1 MSTTIYKQITGSLAV
16 LLLVL
21 GLGSAAHAWDR
32 VKPSPVTVETSVG
45 EDNWVAVK
53 AEPDFE
59 IYGEE
64 SPEQI
69 DDSILSLDEADV
81 EAVETEDSI
90 DVDSWFDSEES
101 ADSEAVEETVDV
113 EIDEAISLDV
123 DDWFESTESEAGSVI
138 EEIAEEETYA
148 DDALTLDLEE
158 TVEEETEEAVSV
170 GELGLEDG
178 VVDLDETSGETVR
191 EEESGAALVPVS
203 NLGDAITVAPGFA
216 ALDVAAEDEPAPE
229 ETPAEEPVIEEQIA
243 KESLIEA
250 DSEKTEEPAPEET
263 PAEEPVIEA
272 DSEKTDEPAPE
283 ETPGEEPVIEE
294 QIAKESLI
302 EADSEKTDEPAPEET
317 PAEEPVIEEQIAE
330 ESLIEADS
338 EKTEEPAAET
348 PALETVAEEPKAEE
362 PAADASAET
371 QDGVAVSGEPQ
382 APQIATSEWTA
393 AQSSVGDQVWI
404 VMATADGFYCQ
415 TLENNAWRVA
425 DVKEF
430 YAGDSADRSTVIW
443 AHGFKTD
450 MTGAAESGCSFRNT
464 IDAARAA
471 AGSTRAYRLVIWKCS
486 SERGAGRL
494 RIDAQMK
501 GRIADAEGRRLAN
514 FIGGMNASNNVSLVG
529 FSFGAR
535 VVGSA
540 LQCLA
545 TAPSTYMTNRTGRV
559 SLVLASSACD
569 YGAFDWNYA
578 NGAAIPAYV
587 LNIYNPADFALRYYP
602 FISDTGSQAQGVY
615 PITGSAFTGAV
626 GSAFNINVSGAV
638 GKEHSFTDEIQAV
651 PCSVLIDALF

>member
-1 MSTTIYKQITGSLAV
+1 MSTTIYKQLTGALAA

-21 GLGSAAHAWDR
+21 GSGVAAHAWDR
-32 VKPSPVTVETSVG
+32 VKPSPVTVETSIG

-53 AEPDFE
+53 AEPDLE

-69 DDSILSLDEADV
+69 DGSMLTLDATDG
-81 EAVETEDSI
+81 EAVETDDSI
-90 DVDSWFDSEES
+90 DVDSWFES
-101 ADSEAVEETVDV
+101 AESAELDAVEETV
-113 EIDEAISLDV
+113 EAELDEAISLDV
-123 DDWFESTESEAGSVI
+123 DDWFESTESEADSII
-138 EEIAEEETYA
+138 EEIAEQETDAESYDVDAWFDA
-148 DDALTLDLEE
+148 DADALDVLTLDVEDAI
-158 TVEEETEEAVSV
+158 EEETEEAVSV

-178 VVDLDETSGETVR
+178 VVDLNETSGEPVR

-216 ALDVAAEDEPAPE
+216 TLDVAAEDEPAQE
-229 ETPAEEPVIEEQIA
+229 ETPAEEPVIEEQIG

-250 DSEKTEEPAPEET
+250 GTEKTEDPASEKPAPEE
-263 PAEEPVIEA
+263 
-272 DSEKTDEPAPE
+272 
-283 ETPGEEPVIEE
+283 
-294 QIAKESLI
+294 
-302 EADSEKTDEPAPEET
+302 
-317 PAEEPVIEEQIAE
+317 
-330 ESLIEADS
+330 
-338 EKTEEPAAET
+338 AA
-348 PALETVAEEPKAEE
+348 AEEPKAEE
-362 PAADASAET
+362 PAAAAPDET
-371 QDGVAVSGEPQ
+371 KDNGVAVSGEPQ
-382 APQIATSEWTA
+382 SPQIATSEWTA
-393 AQSSVGDQVWI
+393 AQPSVGDQVWI

-471 AGSTRAYRLVIWKCS
+471 AGSSRAYRLVIWKWS

-545 TAPSTYMTNRTGRV
+545 TSPSTYMTNRTGRV

-569 YGAFDWNYA
+569 YGAFDWSYA
-578 NGAAIPAYV
+578 NGASIPAYV

-602 FISDTGSQAQGVY
+602 FVSDTGSQAQGVY

>member
-1 MSTTIYKQITGSLAV
+1 MSTTIYKQLTGALAA

-21 GLGSAAHAWDR
+21 GSGVAAHAWDR
-32 VKPSPVTVETSVG
+32 VKPSPVTVETSIG

-53 AEPDFE
+53 AEPDLE

-69 DDSILSLDEADV
+69 DGSMLTLDATDG
-81 EAVETEDSI
+81 EAVETEESF
-90 DVDSWFDSEES
+90 DVDSWFES
-101 ADSEAVEETVDV
+101 AESAELDAVEEAVEAEL
-113 EIDEAISLDV
+113 DEAVSLDV
-123 DDWFESTESEAGSVI
+123 DDWFESTESEADSVI
-138 EEIAEEETYA
+138 EEIAEQETDAESYDVDAWFDA
-148 DDALTLDLEE
+148 DADALDVLTLDVEE
-158 TVEEETEEAVSV
+158 AIEEETEEAVSV

-178 VVDLDETSGETVR
+178 VVDLNETSGEPVR

-216 ALDVAAEDEPAPE
+216 ALDVAPEDEPASE
-229 ETPAEEPVIEEQIA
+229 ETPAEEPVIEEQIG

-250 DSEKTEEPAPEET
+250 GT
-263 PAEEPVIEA
+263 
-272 DSEKTDEPAPE
+272 
-283 ETPGEEPVIEE
+283 
-294 QIAKESLI
+294 
-302 EADSEKTDEPAPEET
+302 
-317 PAEEPVIEEQIAE
+317 
-330 ESLIEADS
+330 
-338 EKTEEPAAET
+338 EKTEEPAAEE
-348 PALETVAEEPKAEE
+348 PAPEEAAAEEPKAEE
-362 PAADASAET
+362 PAAAAPDET
-371 QDGVAVSGEPQ
+371 KDNGVAVSGEPQ
-382 APQIATSEWTA
+382 SPQLATSEWTA
-393 AQSSVGDQVWI
+393 AQPSVGDQVWI

-471 AGSTRAYRLVIWKCS
+471 AGSSRAYRLVIWKWS

-545 TAPSTYMTNRTGRV
+545 TSPSTYMTNRTGRV

-569 YGAFDWNYA
+569 YGAFDWSYA

-602 FISDTGSQAQGVY
+602 FVSDTGSQAQGVY

>member
-69 DDSILSLDEADV
+69 DDSILTLDEADV

-90 DVDSWFDSEES
+90 DVDSWFDSEEI

-123 DDWFESTESEAGSVI
+123 DDWFESTESETGSVI

-250 DSEKTEEPAPEET
+250 DSEKTDDPAPEET

-283 ETPGEEPVIEE
+283 ETPAEEPVIEE
-294 QIAKESLI
+294 QIAK
-302 EADSEKTDEPAPEET
+302 
-317 PAEEPVIEEQIAE
+317 

-348 PALETVAEEPKAEE
+348 PALETAAEEPKAEE

-404 VMATADGFYCQ
+404 VMATSDGFYCQ

-471 AGSTRAYRLVIWKCS
+471 AGSSRAYRLVIWKWS

>member
-158 TVEEETEEAVSV
+158 TEEAVSV

-178 VVDLDETSGETVR
+178 VVDLDETSVETVR

-283 ETPGEEPVIEE
+283 ETPAEEPVIEE
-294 QIAKESLI
+294 QIAK
-302 EADSEKTDEPAPEET
+302 
-317 PAEEPVIEEQIAE
+317 

-348 PALETVAEEPKAEE
+348 PALETAAEE

-404 VMATADGFYCQ
+404 VMATSDGFYCQ

-471 AGSTRAYRLVIWKCS
+471 AGSTRAYRLVIWKWS

-545 TAPSTYMTNRTGRV
+545 TVPSTYMTNRTGRV

>member
-53 AEPDFE
+53 AEPDLE

-69 DDSILSLDEADV
+69 DDSILTLDEADV

-123 DDWFESTESEAGSVI
+123 DDWFESTESETGSVI
-138 EEIAEEETYA
+138 EEIVDDEPDA
-148 DDALTLDLEE
+148 DSLTLDLEE

-250 DSEKTEEPAPEET
+250 DSEKTDDPAPEET

-283 ETPGEEPVIEE
+283 ETPAEEPVIEE
-294 QIAKESLI
+294 QIAK
-302 EADSEKTDEPAPEET
+302 
-317 PAEEPVIEEQIAE
+317 

-348 PALETVAEEPKAEE
+348 PALETAAEEPKAEE

-471 AGSTRAYRLVIWKCS
+471 AGSTRAYRLVIWKWS
-486 SERGAGRL
+486 SERSAGRL

-545 TAPSTYMTNRTGRV
+545 TVPSTYMTNRTGRV

>member
-1 MSTTIYKQITGSLAV
+1 MSTTIYKQLTGALAA

-21 GLGSAAHAWDR
+21 GSGVAAHAWDR
-32 VKPSPVTVETSVG
+32 VKPSPVTVETSIG

-53 AEPDFE
+53 AEPDLE

-69 DDSILSLDEADV
+69 DDPILTLDAADG
-81 EAVETEDSI
+81 EAVETDDSI
-90 DVDSWFDSEES
+90 DVDFWFESTES
-101 ADSEAVEETVDV
+101 AEL
-113 EIDEAISLDV
+113 DEAISLDV
-123 DDWFESTESEAGSVI
+123 DDWFESTESEADSVI
-138 EEIAEEETYA
+138 EEIAEQETDAESYDVDAWFDA
-148 DDALTLDLEE
+148 DALDVLTLDVEDAI
-158 TVEEETEEAVSV
+158 EEETEEAVSV

-178 VVDLDETSGETVR
+178 VVDLNETSGEPVR

-203 NLGDAITVAPGFA
+203 NLGDAITGAPDLA
-216 ALDVAAEDEPAPE
+216 TLDVAAEGEPAQE
-229 ETPAEEPVIEEQIA
+229 ETPAEETVIEEQ
-243 KESLIEA
+243 SGREA
-250 DSEKTEEPAPEET
+250 LREAGSEETEDPASEKPAPEE
-263 PAEEPVIEA
+263 
-272 DSEKTDEPAPE
+272 
-283 ETPGEEPVIEE
+283 
-294 QIAKESLI
+294 
-302 EADSEKTDEPAPEET
+302 
-317 PAEEPVIEEQIAE
+317 
-330 ESLIEADS
+330 
-338 EKTEEPAAET
+338 AA
-348 PALETVAEEPKAEE
+348 AEEPKAEE
-362 PAADASAET
+362 PAAAAPDET
-371 QDGVAVSGEPQ
+371 KDNGVAVSGEPQ
-382 APQIATSEWTA
+382 SPQIATSEWTA

-430 YAGDSADRSTVIW
+430 YAGDSTDRSTVIW

-471 AGSTRAYRLVIWKCS
+471 AGSSRAYRLVIWKWS

-545 TAPSTYMTNRTGRV
+545 TSQSTYMTNRTGRV

-569 YGAFDWNYA
+569 YGAFDWSYA
-578 NGAAIPAYV
+578 NGASIPAYV

-602 FISDTGSQAQGVY
+602 FVSDTGSQAQGVY

>member
-53 AEPDFE
+53 AEPDLE

-69 DDSILSLDEADV
+69 DDSILTLDEADV

-123 DDWFESTESEAGSVI
+123 DDWFESTESETGSVI
-138 EEIAEEETYA
+138 EEIVDDEPDA
-148 DDALTLDLEE
+148 DSLTLDLEE

-250 DSEKTEEPAPEET
+250 DSEKT
-263 PAEEPVIEA
+263 
-272 DSEKTDEPAPE
+272 DD
-283 ETPGEEPVIEE
+283 
-294 QIAKESLI
+294 
-302 EADSEKTDEPAPEET
+302 PAPEET
-317 PAEEPVIEEQIAE
+317 PAEEPVIEEQIAK

-348 PALETVAEEPKAEE
+348 PALETAAEEPKAEE

-471 AGSTRAYRLVIWKCS
+471 AGSTRAYRLVIWKWS
-486 SERGAGRL
+486 SERSAGRL

-545 TAPSTYMTNRTGRV
+545 TVPSTYMTNRTGRV

>member
-1 MSTTIYKQITGSLAV
+1 MSTTIYKQLTGALAAI
-16 LLLVL
+16 LLVL
-21 GLGSAAHAWDR
+21 GSGVAAHAWDR
-32 VKPSPVTVETSVG
+32 VKPSPVTVETSIG

-53 AEPDFE
+53 AEPDLE

-69 DDSILSLDEADV
+69 DGSMLTLDATDG
-81 EAVETEDSI
+81 EAVETEESF
-90 DVDSWFDSEES
+90 DVDSWFES
-101 ADSEAVEETVDV
+101 AESAELDAVEETV
-113 EIDEAISLDV
+113 EAELDEAISLDV
-123 DDWFESTESEAGSVI
+123 DDWFESTESEADSVI
-138 EEIAEEETYA
+138 EEIAEQETDAESYDVDAWFDA
-148 DDALTLDLEE
+148 DADALDVEDAI
-158 TVEEETEEAVSV
+158 EEETEEAVSV

-178 VVDLDETSGETVR
+178 VVDLNETSGEPVR

-216 ALDVAAEDEPAPE
+216 TLDVAPEDEPAQE

-250 DSEKTEEPAPEET
+250 DSEKTEEPA
-263 PAEEPVIEA
+263 AEEPASEEA
-272 DSEKTDEPAPE
+272 A
-283 ETPGEEPVIEE
+283 
-294 QIAKESLI
+294 
-302 EADSEKTDEPAPEET
+302 
-317 PAEEPVIEEQIAE
+317 
-330 ESLIEADS
+330 
-338 EKTEEPAAET
+338 
-348 PALETVAEEPKAEE
+348 AEEPKAEE
-362 PAADASAET
+362 PAAAAPDET
-371 QDGVAVSGEPQ
+371 KDNGVAVSGEPQ
-382 APQIATSEWTA
+382 SPQLATSEWTA
-393 AQSSVGDQVWI
+393 AQSSAGDQIWI

-471 AGSTRAYRLVIWKCS
+471 AGSSRAYRLVIWKWS

-545 TAPSTYMTNRTGRV
+545 TSPSTYMTNRTGRV

-569 YGAFDWNYA
+569 YGAFDWSYA
-578 NGAAIPAYV
+578 NGASIPAYV

-602 FISDTGSQAQGVY
+602 FVSDTGSQAQGVY

-626 GSAFNINVSGAV
+626 GSAFNINVSSAV

>member
-1 MSTTIYKQITGSLAV
+1 MSTTIYKQLTGALAA

-21 GLGSAAHAWDR
+21 GSGVAAHAWDR
-32 VKPSPVTVETSVG
+32 VKPSPVTVETSIG

-53 AEPDFE
+53 AEPDLE

-69 DDSILSLDEADV
+69 DGSMLTLDATDG
-81 EAVETEDSI
+81 EAVETDDSI
-90 DVDSWFDSEES
+90 DVDSWFESTES
-101 ADSEAVEETVDV
+101 AELDAVEETV
-113 EIDEAISLDV
+113 EAELDEAISLDV
-123 DDWFESTESEAGSVI
+123 DDWFESTESEADSII
-138 EEIAEEETYA
+138 EEIAEQETDAESYDVDAWFDA
-148 DDALTLDLEE
+148 DADALDVLTLDVEDAIEE
-158 TVEEETEEAVSV
+158 KTEEAVSV

-178 VVDLDETSGETVR
+178 VVDLNETSGEPVR
-191 EEESGAALVPVS
+191 EEESRAALVPVS

-216 ALDVAAEDEPAPE
+216 TLDGAAEDEPAQE
-229 ETPAEEPVIEEQIA
+229 ETPAEEPAIEEQIA

-250 DSEKTEEPAPEET
+250 DSEKTEEPAAEKPASEE
-263 PAEEPVIEA
+263 
-272 DSEKTDEPAPE
+272 
-283 ETPGEEPVIEE
+283 
-294 QIAKESLI
+294 
-302 EADSEKTDEPAPEET
+302 
-317 PAEEPVIEEQIAE
+317 
-330 ESLIEADS
+330 
-338 EKTEEPAAET
+338 AA
-348 PALETVAEEPKAEE
+348 AEEPKAEE
-362 PAADASAET
+362 PAAAAPDET
-371 QDGVAVSGEPQ
+371 KDNGVAVSGEPQ
-382 APQIATSEWTA
+382 SPQLATSEWTA

-471 AGSTRAYRLVIWKCS
+471 AGSSRAYRLVIWKWS

-545 TAPSTYMTNRTGRV
+545 TSQSTYMTNRTGRV

-569 YGAFDWNYA
+569 YGAFDWSYA

-602 FISDTGSQAQGVY
+602 FVSDTGSQAQGVY

-626 GSAFNINVSGAV
+626 GSAFNINVSSAV

>member
-1 MSTTIYKQITGSLAV
+1 MSTTIYKQLTGALAA

-21 GLGSAAHAWDR
+21 GSGVAAHAWDR
-32 VKPSPVTVETSVG
+32 VKPSPVTVETSIG

-53 AEPDFE
+53 AEPDLE

-69 DDSILSLDEADV
+69 DDPILTLDAADG
-81 EAVETEDSI
+81 EAVETDDSI
-90 DVDSWFDSEES
+90 DVDSWFES
-101 ADSEAVEETVDV
+101 AESAELDAVEETV
-113 EIDEAISLDV
+113 EAELDEAISLDV
-123 DDWFESTESEAGSVI
+123 DDWFESTESEADSVI
-138 EEIAEEETYA
+138 EEIAEQETDAESYDVDAWFDA
-148 DDALTLDLEE
+148 DADALDVLTLDVEE
-158 TVEEETEEAVSV
+158 AIEEETEEAVSV

-178 VVDLDETSGETVR
+178 VVDLNETSGEPVR

-216 ALDVAAEDEPAPE
+216 TLDVAPEDEPAQE

-250 DSEKTEEPAPEET
+250 DSEKTEEPA
-263 PAEEPVIEA
+263 AEEPASEEA
-272 DSEKTDEPAPE
+272 A
-283 ETPGEEPVIEE
+283 
-294 QIAKESLI
+294 
-302 EADSEKTDEPAPEET
+302 
-317 PAEEPVIEEQIAE
+317 
-330 ESLIEADS
+330 
-338 EKTEEPAAET
+338 
-348 PALETVAEEPKAEE
+348 AEEPKAEE
-362 PAADASAET
+362 PAAAAPDET
-371 QDGVAVSGEPQ
+371 KDNGVAVSGEPQ
-382 APQIATSEWTA
+382 SPQLATSEWTA
-393 AQSSVGDQVWI
+393 AQPSAGDQIWI

-464 IDAARAA
+464 IAAARAA
-471 AGSTRAYRLVIWKCS
+471 AGSSRAYRLVIWKWS

-545 TAPSTYMTNRTGRV
+545 TSPSTYMTNRTGRV

-569 YGAFDWNYA
+569 YGAFDWSYA

-602 FISDTGSQAQGVY
+602 FVSDTGSQAQGVY

-626 GSAFNINVSGAV
+626 GSAFNINVSSAV

>member
-1 MSTTIYKQITGSLAV
+1 MSTTIYKQLTGALAA

-21 GLGSAAHAWDR
+21 GSGVAAHAWDR
-32 VKPSPVTVETSVG
+32 VKPSPVTVETSIG

-53 AEPDFE
+53 AEPDLE

-69 DDSILSLDEADV
+69 DDPILTLDAADG
-81 EAVETEDSI
+81 EAVETDDSI
-90 DVDSWFDSEES
+90 DVDSWFES
-101 ADSEAVEETVDV
+101 AESAELDAVEETV
-113 EIDEAISLDV
+113 EAELDEAISLDV
-123 DDWFESTESEAGSVI
+123 DDWFESTESEADSVI
-138 EEIAEEETYA
+138 EEIAEQETDAESYDVDAWFDA
-148 DDALTLDLEE
+148 DADALDVLTLDVEDAI
-158 TVEEETEEAVSV
+158 EEETEEAVSV

-178 VVDLDETSGETVR
+178 VVDLNETSGEPVR

-216 ALDVAAEDEPAPE
+216 TLDVAAEDEPAQE
-229 ETPAEEPVIEEQIA
+229 ETPAEEPVIEEQIG

-250 DSEKTEEPAPEET
+250 GTEKTEDPASEKPAPEE
-263 PAEEPVIEA
+263 
-272 DSEKTDEPAPE
+272 
-283 ETPGEEPVIEE
+283 
-294 QIAKESLI
+294 
-302 EADSEKTDEPAPEET
+302 
-317 PAEEPVIEEQIAE
+317 
-330 ESLIEADS
+330 
-338 EKTEEPAAET
+338 AA
-348 PALETVAEEPKAEE
+348 AEEPKAEE
-362 PAADASAET
+362 PAAAAPDET
-371 QDGVAVSGEPQ
+371 KDNGVAVSGEPQ
-382 APQIATSEWTA
+382 SPQIATSEWTA

-471 AGSTRAYRLVIWKCS
+471 AGSSRAYRLVIWKWS

-545 TAPSTYMTNRTGRV
+545 TSPSTYMTNRTGRV

-569 YGAFDWNYA
+569 YGAFDWSYA

-602 FISDTGSQAQGVY
+602 FVSDTGSQAQGVY

>member
-1 MSTTIYKQITGSLAV
+1 MSTTIYKQLTGALAA

-21 GLGSAAHAWDR
+21 GSGVAAHAWDR
-32 VKPSPVTVETSVG
+32 VKPSPVTVETSIG

-53 AEPDFE
+53 AEPDLE

-69 DDSILSLDEADV
+69 DGSMLTLDATDG
-81 EAVETEDSI
+81 EAVETEESF
-90 DVDSWFDSEES
+90 DVDSWFES
-101 ADSEAVEETVDV
+101 AESAELDAVEEAVEAEL
-113 EIDEAISLDV
+113 DEAVSLDV
-123 DDWFESTESEAGSVI
+123 DDWFESTESEADSVI
-138 EEIAEEETYA
+138 EEIAEQETDAESYDVDAWFDA
-148 DDALTLDLEE
+148 DADALDVLTLDVEE
-158 TVEEETEEAVSV
+158 AIEEETEEAVSV

-178 VVDLDETSGETVR
+178 VVDLNETSGEPVR

-216 ALDVAAEDEPAPE
+216 ALDVAPEDEPASE
-229 ETPAEEPVIEEQIA
+229 ETPAEEPVIEEQIG

-250 DSEKTEEPAPEET
+250 GT
-263 PAEEPVIEA
+263 
-272 DSEKTDEPAPE
+272 
-283 ETPGEEPVIEE
+283 
-294 QIAKESLI
+294 
-302 EADSEKTDEPAPEET
+302 
-317 PAEEPVIEEQIAE
+317 
-330 ESLIEADS
+330 
-338 EKTEEPAAET
+338 EKTEEPAAEE
-348 PALETVAEEPKAEE
+348 PAPEETAAEEPKAEE
-362 PAADASAET
+362 PAAAAPDET
-371 QDGVAVSGEPQ
+371 KDNGVAVSGEPQ
-382 APQIATSEWTA
+382 SPQLATSEWTA
-393 AQSSVGDQVWI
+393 AQPSVGDQVWI

-471 AGSTRAYRLVIWKCS
+471 AGSSRAYRLVIWKWS

-545 TAPSTYMTNRTGRV
+545 TSPSTYMTNRTGRV

-569 YGAFDWNYA
+569 YGAFDWSYA

-602 FISDTGSQAQGVY
+602 FVSDTGSQAQGVY

>member
-1 MSTTIYKQITGSLAV
+1 MSTTIYKQLTGALAA

-21 GLGSAAHAWDR
+21 GSGVAAHAWDR
-32 VKPSPVTVETSVG
+32 VKPSPVTVETSIG

-53 AEPDFE
+53 AEPDLE

-69 DDSILSLDEADV
+69 DDPILTLDAADG
-81 EAVETEDSI
+81 EAVETDDSI
-90 DVDSWFDSEES
+90 DVDFWFESTES
-101 ADSEAVEETVDV
+101 AEL
-113 EIDEAISLDV
+113 DEAISLDV
-123 DDWFESTESEAGSVI
+123 DDWFESTESEADSVI
-138 EEIAEEETYA
+138 EEIAEQETDAESYDVDAWFDA
-148 DDALTLDLEE
+148 DALDVLTLDVEDAI
-158 TVEEETEEAVSV
+158 EEETEEAVSV

-178 VVDLDETSGETVR
+178 VVDLNETSGEPVR

-216 ALDVAAEDEPAPE
+216 TLDVAAEDEPAQE
-229 ETPAEEPVIEEQIA
+229 ETPAEEPVIEEQIG

-250 DSEKTEEPAPEET
+250 GTEKTEDPASEKPAPEE
-263 PAEEPVIEA
+263 
-272 DSEKTDEPAPE
+272 
-283 ETPGEEPVIEE
+283 
-294 QIAKESLI
+294 
-302 EADSEKTDEPAPEET
+302 
-317 PAEEPVIEEQIAE
+317 
-330 ESLIEADS
+330 
-338 EKTEEPAAET
+338 AA
-348 PALETVAEEPKAEE
+348 AEEPKAEE
-362 PAADASAET
+362 PAAAAPDET
-371 QDGVAVSGEPQ
+371 KDNGVAVSGEPQ
-382 APQIATSEWTA
+382 SPQLATSEWTA

-471 AGSTRAYRLVIWKCS
+471 AGSSRAYRLVIWKWS

-545 TAPSTYMTNRTGRV
+545 TSPSTYMTNRTGRV

-569 YGAFDWNYA
+569 YGAFDWSYA

-602 FISDTGSQAQGVY
+602 FVSDTGSQAQGVY

>member
-1 MSTTIYKQITGSLAV
+1 MSTTIYKQLTGALAA

-21 GLGSAAHAWDR
+21 GSGVAAHAWDR
-32 VKPSPVTVETSVG
+32 VKPSPVTVETSIG

-53 AEPDFE
+53 AEPDLE

-69 DDSILSLDEADV
+69 DDPILTLDAADG
-81 EAVETEDSI
+81 EAVETDDSI
-90 DVDSWFDSEES
+90 DVDSWFES
-101 ADSEAVEETVDV
+101 AESAELDAVEETV
-113 EIDEAISLDV
+113 EAELDEAISLDV
-123 DDWFESTESEAGSVI
+123 DDWFESTESEADSVI
-138 EEIAEEETYA
+138 EEIAEQETDAESY
-148 DDALTLDLEE
+148 DVDALDVEDAI
-158 TVEEETEEAVSV
+158 EEETEEAVSV

-178 VVDLDETSGETVR
+178 VVDLNETSGEPVR

-216 ALDVAAEDEPAPE
+216 ALDVAAEDEPAQE
-229 ETPAEEPVIEEQIA
+229 ETPAEEPVIEEQIG

-250 DSEKTEEPAPEET
+250 GT
-263 PAEEPVIEA
+263 
-272 DSEKTDEPAPE
+272 
-283 ETPGEEPVIEE
+283 
-294 QIAKESLI
+294 
-302 EADSEKTDEPAPEET
+302 
-317 PAEEPVIEEQIAE
+317 
-330 ESLIEADS
+330 
-338 EKTEEPAAET
+338 EKTEEPAAEE
-348 PALETVAEEPKAEE
+348 PAPEEAAAEEPKAEE
-362 PAADASAET
+362 PAAAAPDET
-371 QDGVAVSGEPQ
+371 KDNGVAVSGEPQ
-382 APQIATSEWTA
+382 SPQLATSEWTA
-393 AQSSVGDQVWI
+393 AQPSAGDQIWI

-471 AGSTRAYRLVIWKCS
+471 AGSSRAYRLVIWKWS

-545 TAPSTYMTNRTGRV
+545 TSPSTYMTNRTGRV

-569 YGAFDWNYA
+569 YGAFDWSYA

-602 FISDTGSQAQGVY
+602 FVSDTGSQAQGVY

>member
-53 AEPDFE
+53 AEPDLE

-64 SPEQI
+64 SPEAI
-69 DDSILSLDEADV
+69 DDSILTLDEADV

-178 VVDLDETSGETVR
+178 VVDLDETSVETVR

-250 DSEKTEEPAPEET
+250 DSEKTDEPAPEET

-283 ETPGEEPVIEE
+283 ETPAEEPVIEE
-294 QIAKESLI
+294 QIAK
-302 EADSEKTDEPAPEET
+302 
-317 PAEEPVIEEQIAE
+317 

-348 PALETVAEEPKAEE
+348 PALETAAEEPKAEE

-471 AGSTRAYRLVIWKCS
+471 AGSSRAYRLVIWKWS

-501 GRIADAEGRRLAN
+501 GTIADAEGRRLAN

>member
-53 AEPDFE
+53 AEPDLE

-64 SPEQI
+64 SPEAI
-69 DDSILSLDEADV
+69 DDSILTLDEADV

-138 EEIAEEETYA
+138 EEIADDEPDA
-148 DDALTLDLEE
+148 DSLTLDLEE
-158 TVEEETEEAVSV
+158 TVGAVSV

-178 VVDLDETSGETVR
+178 VVDLDETSVETVR

-250 DSEKTEEPAPEET
+250 DSEKT
-263 PAEEPVIEA
+263 
-272 DSEKTDEPAPE
+272 DD
-283 ETPGEEPVIEE
+283 
-294 QIAKESLI
+294 
-302 EADSEKTDEPAPEET
+302 PAPEET
-317 PAEEPVIEEQIAE
+317 PAEEPVIEEQIAK

-348 PALETVAEEPKAEE
+348 PALETAAEEPKAEE

-471 AGSTRAYRLVIWKCS
+471 AGSTRAYRLVIWKWS
-486 SERGAGRL
+486 SERSAGRL

-545 TAPSTYMTNRTGRV
+545 TVPSTYMTNRTGRV

>member
-45 EDNWVAVK
+45 EDNWVAIK
-53 AEPDFE
+53 AEPDLE

-64 SPEQI
+64 SPEAI
-69 DDSILSLDEADV
+69 DDSILTLDEADV

-148 DDALTLDLEE
+148 DDALTLDL
-158 TVEEETEEAVSV
+158 EETEEAVSV

-250 DSEKTEEPAPEET
+250 DSEKT
-263 PAEEPVIEA
+263 
-272 DSEKTDEPAPE
+272 
-283 ETPGEEPVIEE
+283 
-294 QIAKESLI
+294 
-302 EADSEKTDEPAPEET
+302 DEPAPEET
-317 PAEEPVIEEQIAE
+317 PAEEPVIEEQIAK

-348 PALETVAEEPKAEE
+348 PALETAAEEPKAEE

-471 AGSTRAYRLVIWKCS
+471 AGSSRAYRLVIWKWS
-486 SERGAGRL
+486 SERSAGRL

-638 GKEHSFTDEIQAV
+638 GKEHCFTDEIQAV